1 MRNCLLLFSTLKNS
15 LQHGSQQ
22 IVDVKE
28 NTNEQIA
35 FKGCLY
41 QQNVSSKINLKHMQ
55 GKIKIWSHYIQRENI
70 TDSQIS
76 TTSQGEDPYDSMNI
90 FSQSGK
96 HVQMFGCLIEA
107 SFCPWK
113 KCFHA
118 DGSGNRISAFL
129 KDKQ

>member
-55 GKIKIWSHYIQRENI
+55 GKIKI
-70 TDSQIS
+70 
-76 TTSQGEDPYDSMNI
+76 
-90 FSQSGK
+90 
-96 HVQMFGCLIEA
+96 
-107 SFCPWK
+107 
-113 KCFHA
+113 
-118 DGSGNRISAFL
+118 
-129 KDKQ
+129 

>member
-1 MRNCLLLFSTLKNS
+1 MKS
-15 LQHGSQQ
+15 LHS
-22 IVDVKE
+22 VRD
-28 NTNEQIA
+28 
-35 FKGCLY
+35 L
-41 QQNVSSKINLKHMQ
+41 
-55 GKIKIWSHYIQRENI
+55 
-70 TDSQIS
+70 TDSQSS
-76 TTSQGEDPYDSMNI
+76 TTSQGEVPSDFTNI

-96 HVQMFGCLIEA
+96 HVQMFGCFVEA